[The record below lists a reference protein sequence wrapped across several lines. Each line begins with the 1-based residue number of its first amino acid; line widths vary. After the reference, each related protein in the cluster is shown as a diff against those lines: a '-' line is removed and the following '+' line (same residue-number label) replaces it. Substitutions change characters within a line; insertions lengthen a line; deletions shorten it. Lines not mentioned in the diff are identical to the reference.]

1 MVVSDSTE
9 VCDCF
14 SNKLKVL
21 STFCLYWEAEIILGC
36 PSLKTECNLALVCKC
51 FLNKGKY

>member
-21 STFCLYWEAEIILGC
+21 STFCLYWEAEITLGC